1 MLYRVAAYT
10 GYRAG
15 ELAELT
21 PEHFRL
27 DAEPPHVTMFAR
39 DSKGKREEPIPLPL
53 SDVYTS
59 LQTGLIDTAANT
71 PSGAIAF
78 QWHTKMKH
86 MVDLPLSYVVGELL
100 IDKKAFDGLG
110 ADDQKAVEAE
120 FRSGFA
126 RLDQINRD
134 DNVAAR
140 DALKQQGIAITA
152 PDAGERARWEAVGAE
167 VFRKLSEQGSL
178 SPDML
183 KALTGALDDV
193 RGSH

>member
-1 MLYRVAAYT
+1 MSQKLKLFFTISV
-10 GYRAG
+10 
-15 ELAELT
+15 LLN
-21 PEHFRL
+21 L
-27 DAEPPHVTMFAR
+27 
-39 DSKGKREEPIPLPL
+39 
-53 SDVYTS
+53 
-59 LQTGLIDTAANT
+59 
-71 PSGAIAF
+71 
-78 QWHTKMKH
+78 
-86 MVDLPLSYVVGELL
+86 LL
-100 IDKKAFDGLG
+100 IGTLAGFLFRCNYHGGPSPAEMTKLSPEGKALMTESFQKSHDEMGDVFDQARAARADVITILQADTFDKKAFDGLG